1 MTTNNLKSI
10 SHRYFLI
17 NFNTHIG
24 KSRKLKMASWK
35 DCKARRQVKE
45 SDLPD
50 GVPPQNGTV
59 FNQWYNKWSHGTT
72 SSNSR
77 FVSPFRLDTGRDSG
91 TTAARSDCQVF
102 CLYFARG
109 CCALGSKC
117 QYLHH
122 VPDPSEDSN
131 VSRVK
136 DCFGREKHSQYRDD
150 MSGVGSFQSL
160 NSTLYIGGITNALN
174 GKPLKPI
181 QIENRLKYVLTPL
194 GPLEKIRYIENKNCA
209 FIKFKDSINAEFA
222 KEVISNQTL
231 LLPNDKEWDRK
242 MDGMG
247 LLVKWAH
254 EDPDPNAKKR
264 RAQEQHQSSLKLME
278 SLLQNYEGNIEDKIS
293 MQNNNNNNSNTKS
306 KESSE
311 PTQKRP
317 RVEPKRDNLPTALV
331 SGYDS
336 DSSDSD

>member
-1 MTTNNLKSI
+1 
-10 SHRYFLI
+10 
-17 NFNTHIG
+17 
-24 KSRKLKMASWK
+24 MASWK
-35 DCKARRQVKE
+35 DHKARRQVKE

-50 GVPPQNGTV
+50 GIPPQNGTV

-72 SSNSR
+72 SSNNR
-77 FVSPFRLDTGRDSG
+77 FVSPFRLDVKRDSG
-91 TTAARSDCQVF
+91 TTAARSDCLTF

-122 VPDPSEDSN
+122 IPDSDEDSN

-181 QIENRLKYVLTPL
+181 QIENRLKYVLSPL
-194 GPLEKIRYIENKNCA
+194 GPIEKIRYIETKNCA
-209 FIKFKDSINAEFA
+209 FIKFRDSINAEFA

-254 EDPDPNAKKR
+254 EDPDPNVKKR
-264 RAQEQHQSSLKLME
+264 RSQEQHQSSLKLME
-278 SLLQNYEGNIEDKIS
+278 SLLQNYEGKNEEGSSK
-293 MQNNNNNNSNTKS
+293 QNNAPKASS
-306 KESSE
+306 LSSE
-311 PTQKRP
+311 PAQKRP
-317 RVEPKRDNLPTALV
+317 RVEPQLDPPPAALI